1 MKAFIFPGQGSQF
14 PGMGKELNNFS
25 EGKKM
30 FSLANEILNFS
41 ISKTIAVVLVIKK
54 MKYLKMLKKDQMI

>member
-1 MKAFIFPGQGSQF
+1 MKAFIFPGQGSQY

-30 FSLANEILNFS
+30 FNLANEILNFS
-41 ISKTIAVVLVIKK
+41 PLSIKSQLYK
-54 MKYLKMLKKDQMI
+54 